1 MLWRACKTDGST
13 DFPAVSQIGC
23 PDPPGGGQFKVI
35 MEPAPPDDGT
45 LLRRWLDR
53 GEEASFREL
62 VERYNG
68 LVYHSALR
76 TAGNPGIAAEGA
88 QLTFIV
94 LASRA
99 RQLVTRSSLA
109 GWLHQTAVLQ
119 TRNLLRKQRREDL
132 KRQSYTAMTDPSEEI
147 QAWREMAPVL
157 DDALA
162 ALPESDREAIL
173 LRFYRSLTF
182 PEIAAAVGIASDA
195 ARKRVD
201 RAVERLRVQLG
212 RRGCH
217 VGTAACLGALGQ
229 LGIEAKAGV
238 LSAAVLS
245 SKAIGAAALST
256 GITATTIA
264 IIMTKKATI
273 TAGAA
278 LLLAGVGAIAIINN
292 NPAVPEAETPSANT
306 RPASTRAE
314 RSSGPSSPAA
324 DSIAR
329 ARPRDPAE
337 NPDLVTTYGE
347 ARTNLSKFVTG
358 NVLDLMDT
366 VIEMGEM
373 ANSGGLA
380 NAFGGQRGGLQ
391 MGLGRELVQN
401 LDLSEDQQTKA
412 QELLKEF
419 QKRELE
425 RAKTTVET
433 LRKDP
438 ESMMRIML
446 AGDAYARGEITEE
459 AYKAIQATN
468 QADLEGIMN
477 PLDERN
483 FRGGRPLADEAFRT
497 GMIGILEPDQAQTF
511 QSSVASNT
519 QQPNAGSISE
529 MPAMELEK
537 LDKTI
542 TSVKTVTSGVRQ
554 MMEGFGGLQD
564 LGPLLEQR
572 RQQEEGGN

>member
-1 MLWRACKTDGST
+1 MGTS
-13 DFPAVSQIGC
+13 
-23 PDPPGGGQFKVI
+23 
-35 MEPAPPDDGT
+35 PPDDGT

-62 VERYNG
+62 VGRYNG

-76 TAGNPGIAAEGA
+76 TAGNPAIAAEGA

-94 LASRA
+94 LARRA
-99 RQLVTRSSLA
+99 RQLVPRASIA

-119 TRNLLRKQRREDL
+119 TRNLLRKQRREDI
-132 KRQSYTAMTDPSEEI
+132 KRQSYTAMTDHTEEI

-201 RAVERLRVQLG
+201 RAVDRLRVQLG

-217 VGTAACLGALGQ
+217 LGTATCLGALGQ
-229 LGIEAKAGV
+229 LGIEAQAGV

-245 SKAIGAAALST
+245 SKAIGAASIST
-256 GITATTIA
+256 GLTATTIA

-292 NPAVPEAETPSANT
+292 NQDTPEPAATAENV

-314 RSSGPSSPAA
+314 RTSGPGGPAA

-337 NPDLVTTYGE
+337 NPDLVGTYGE
-347 ARTNLSKFVTG
+347 ARTNLSKFVAG
-358 NVLDLMDT
+358 NVLDLMET

-373 ANSGGLA
+373 ATTGSLA
-380 NAFGGQRGGLQ
+380 GAFGGQRGGLQ
-391 MGLGRELVQN
+391 MGLGRDLTQN
-401 LDLSEDQQTKA
+401 LDLTDDQQTKA
-412 QELLKEF
+412 QELFKEF
-419 QKRELE
+419 QKRELD

-438 ESMMRIML
+438 EAMMRLML

-459 AYKAIQATN
+459 AYKAIQASN

-483 FRGGRPLADEAFRT
+483 FRGGRPLSDEAFRS
-497 GMIGILEPDQAQTF
+497 GMLEMLEPDQAQTF
-511 QSSVASNT
+511 QSSIASNP
-519 QQPNAGSISE
+519 QQNAGSISE
-529 MPAMELEK
+529 LPAMELEK
-537 LDKTI
+537 LDQTI
-542 TSVKTVTSGVRQ
+542 TSVKTVTAGVRQ
-554 MMEGFGGLQD
+554 MMEGMGGLQD
-564 LGPLLEQR
+564 LGPLLEQQR
-572 RQQEEGGN
+572 RQQEGGN

>member
-1 MLWRACKTDGST
+1 MATT
-13 DFPAVSQIGC
+13 
-23 PDPPGGGQFKVI
+23 
-35 MEPAPPDDGT
+35 PPDDGT

-62 VERYNG
+62 VGRYNG

-76 TAGNPGIAAEGA
+76 TAGNAALAAEGA

-94 LASRA
+94 LARRA
-99 RQLVTRSSLA
+99 RQLVPRTSLA

-119 TRNLLRKQRREDL
+119 TRNLIRKQRREES
-132 KRQSYTAMTDPSEEI
+132 KRQSYTAMTDHSEEI

-217 VGTAACLGALGQ
+217 VGTATCLGALGQ

-245 SKAIGAAALST
+245 SKAIGAASLST
-256 GITATTIA
+256 GLTATTIA

-292 NPAVPEAETPSANT
+292 NQDTPEPAATAENV

-314 RSSGPSSPAA
+314 RAAGPGGPAA
-324 DSIAR
+324 EITR

-337 NPDLVTTYGE
+337 NPDLVSTYGE
-347 ARTNLSKFVTG
+347 ARTNLSKHVAG
-358 NVLDLMDT
+358 NVLDLLENA
-366 VIEMGEM
+366 IEMGEM
-373 ANSGGLA
+373 ATTGDLA
-380 NAFGGQRGGLQ
+380 NVFGGQRGALQ
-391 MGLGRELVQN
+391 MGLGRNLAEN
-401 LDLSEDQQTKA
+401 LDLSDDQQAKA
-412 QELLKEF
+412 QELYKEF
-419 QKRELE
+419 QKRELD
-425 RAKTTVET
+425 RAKTTVST

-438 ESMMRIML
+438 EAMMRLML

-459 AYKAIQATN
+459 AYKAIQASN

-483 FRGGRPLADEAFRT
+483 FRGGRPLADESFRS
-497 GMIGILEPDQAQTF
+497 GMLEMLEPDQAQTF
-511 QSSVASNT
+511 QSSIASNT
-519 QQPNAGSISE
+519 QANEGSISDL
-529 MPAMELEK
+529 PAMELEK
-537 LDKTI
+537 LDQTI

-554 MMEGFGGLQD
+554 MMEGMGGLRD
-564 LGPLLEQR
+564 LGPLLEQQQR
-572 RQQEEGGN
+572 RQQEGGN